1 MTGRGRTKI
10 GGALVLAAGLV
21 VAPGSAYGIG
31 KETLKRSDDLVVTIN
46 SQWCGNASGGYYPI
60 RARIENKGAERTLT
74 IRFTGKGEAL
84 PRVQRTIRVAQNAT
98 TQVTLSVP
106 CVSRGTYG
114 EFEVLHQGRV
124 LTGLS
129 ETVSLPDPHT
139 NGQPRPALLVISP
152 TTVDCDQFEAG
163 VSGLIAMGSG
173 YGYSSGA
180 SSDHEVVRP
189 GMLPQSWLDYS
200 GLDLVAVSLAT
211 LEGLG
216 SEERQAIMNWV
227 HTGGNLIVYRVG
239 AAPAESEG
247 LAKVL
252 ALGKH
257 AAVNEEWR
265 IGNANERQIVPGEE
279 SGGVTI
285 TDAQGVVV
293 QSQGTFQWP
302 ADAFASRNVMLG
314 KVFALKE
321 DPFPGTRHDWAWL
334 IGATTMERATW
345 TSRHGMSARLPN
357 DEFLEFLIP
366 SVKGVPVGAFLV
378 LITLFTIVIGPLNYM
393 YLSRKGRL
401 YLLVVTIPAMA
412 FATSLVL
419 FGYSAIAHGFSTRA
433 RVRSLTLLDQ
443 RANTAVTTSRLSLYS
458 GMAPSG
464 GLRFSPDTAI
474 FPIWPP
480 QEGFDSGVVD
490 WSEQQRLE
498 SGWLHSRT
506 RTQFLTV
513 THRDQRG
520 RLEVTRNGLEV
531 SVANGLEWEIAA
543 LVVKDGTGQIAFG
556 TSIPAGAKAQLQP
569 ITPEQRRQFAN
580 MLQEHAPGLPEYLAR
595 YGNGSEFFSNLY
607 DDSSVPCEFKE
618 SLMERNL
625 EALAGIRSQDY
636 VMADSSYVAILAEN
650 PDVETGVETASEEAG
665 VHVVVGHW

>member
-1 MTGRGRTKI
+1 
-10 GGALVLAAGLV
+10 
-21 VAPGSAYGIG
+21 
-31 KETLKRSDDLVVTIN
+31 
-46 SQWCGNASGGYYPI
+46 
-60 RARIENKGAERTLT
+60 
-74 IRFTGKGEAL
+74 
-84 PRVQRTIRVAQNAT
+84 
-98 TQVTLSVP
+98 
-106 CVSRGTYG
+106 
-114 EFEVLHQGRV
+114 
-124 LTGLS
+124 LS

-139 NGQPRPALLVISP
+139 SGQPRPALLVISP

-163 VSGLIAMGSG
+163 VTGLIALGSG

-189 GMLPQSWLDYS
+189 GMLPQSWIDYS
-200 GLDLVAVSLAT
+200 GIDLVATSLAT
-211 LEGLG
+211 LESLG
-216 SEERQAIMNWV
+216 SDERQAIMNWV
-227 HTGGNLIVYRVG
+227 HTGGTLVVYGVG
-239 AAPAESEG
+239 AAPQESAG
-247 LAKVL
+247 LARVL
-252 ALGKH
+252 ALDKH
-257 AAVNEEWR
+257 AAVSGEWR
-265 IGNANERQIVPGEE
+265 IGSVNDRHAVPGEE
-279 SGGVTI
+279 SGEMLI
-285 TDAQGVVV
+285 TDAQGVV
-293 QSQGTFQWP
+293 QSQGTYKWP

-314 KVFALKE
+314 KVFALQD

-334 IGATTMERATW
+334 VGAVTMERATW
-345 TSRHGMSARLPN
+345 TKRHGMSARLPN
-357 DEFLEFLIP
+357 EEFLEFLIP

-401 YLLVVTIPAMA
+401 YLLVVTIPLTA
-412 FATSLVL
+412 FATSLAL
-419 FGYSAIAHGFSTRA
+419 FGYSAVAHGFSTRA

-464 GLRFSPDTAI
+464 GMRFSPATSV

-513 THRDQRG
+513 SHRDQRG

-543 LVVKDGTGQIAFG
+543 LVVKDGSGSIAFG
-556 TSIPAGAKAQLQP
+556 TGIPAGAKAQLQP

-580 MLQEHAPGLPEYLAR
+580 LLQEHALKLPEYLSG
-595 YGNGSEFFSNLY
+595 YGTGSDFFGSVYDGSE
-607 DDSSVPCEFKE
+607 VPCEFKE

-625 EALAGIRSQDY
+625 EALAGIRSPDY
-636 VMADSSYVAILAEN
+636 VMADSSYVAILAQN
-650 PDVETGVETASEEAG
+650 PGVETGVESASEEDG
-665 VHVVVGHW
+665 LHVLVGHW

>member
-1 MTGRGRTKI
+1 MRI
-10 GGALVLAAGLV
+10 AVAVLAVALAAPGGAW
-21 VAPGSAYGIG
+21 GIG
-31 KETLKRSDDLVVTIN
+31 KETLKRADDFEVTIN

-60 RARIENKGAERTLT
+60 RARIVNKGAERTVTL
-74 IRFTGKGEAL
+74 RFVGKGEPL
-84 PRVQRTIRVAQNAT
+84 PRVQRTIRVGQNAT
-98 TQVTLSVP
+98 SQVTLSVP

-114 EFEVLHQGRV
+114 EFQVLHEGRV

-129 ETVSLPDPHT
+129 DTVSLPDPHT

-163 VSGLIAMGSG
+163 ATGLIALGIGAG

-189 GMLPQSWLDYS
+189 GMLPPSWIDYS
-200 GLDLVAVSLAT
+200 GVDLVAVSLAT
-211 LEGLG
+211 LESLG
-216 SEERQAIMNWV
+216 SDERQAIMNWV
-227 HTGGNLIVYRVG
+227 HTGGTLIVYSVD

-247 LAKVL
+247 LAK
-252 ALGKH
+252 ALSLDRH
-257 AAVNEEWR
+257 AAASDEWR
-265 IGNANERQIVPGEE
+265 VGNVNDRHVVPGEE
-279 SGGVTI
+279 SGEVLI
-285 TDAQGVVV
+285 TDAQGVV
-293 QSQGTFQWP
+293 QSQGTFKWP

-314 KVFALKE
+314 KVFALQD

-334 IGATTMERATW
+334 LGAVTMERATW
-345 TSRHGMSARLPN
+345 TKRHGMSARLPN

-401 YLLVVTIPAMA
+401 YLLVVTIPVTAL
-412 FATSLVL
+412 ATSLAL
-419 FGYSAIAHGFSTRA
+419 FGYSAVAHGFSTRA

-464 GLRFSPDTAI
+464 GLRFSTDTVV
-474 FPIWPP
+474 FPVWPP
-480 QEGFDSGVVD
+480 EEGFDSGVID

-513 THRDQRG
+513 SHRDQRG

-543 LVVKDGTGQIAFG
+543 LIVRDGTGPIAFG
-556 TSIPAGAKAQLQP
+556 TDIPAGAKAKLQP
-569 ITPEQRRQFAN
+569 ITPDQRRQFAN
-580 MLQEHAPGLPEYLAR
+580 MLQEHAPGRPEYLAE
-595 YGNGSEFFSNLY
+595 YGGGSSFFSGGSY
-607 DDSSVPCEFKE
+607 GADVPCEFSE

-625 EALAGIRSQDY
+625 QALGGIKSPDY
-636 VMADSSYVAILAEN
+636 AMADASYVAILAEK
-650 PDVETGVETASEEAG
+650 PDVEIGVDGAREEAG